1 MSRCP
6 SLTLEL
12 ERTLMARNKDIPRV
26 QNPPSGD
33 GHHITSR
40 YMTAT
45 ELAKRDA
52 RQKSYDD
59 MLARQQA
66 YEDRFISKPQQQ
78 NRPSSMGCVFTKSC
92 NLPNGVINH
101 DNAAGFVPVEKLADY
116 GEFSLLGGRE
126 RDAAGNIPLKQISG
140 STLPA
145 ALGTLLLGG
154 ASPAGTGT
162 AAAGAAGGA
171 SIVTA
176 SVITGALVGVVA
188 LLWPS
193 SLGDSSLYTDEQL
206 KSLKQGRTRLRLY
219 VEQQADG
226 TLKGYGYNTQKRR
239 DWEMI
244 PVVQFLAQ
252 GSQQVADFGE
262 GVTLIWTPAVDPS
275 STSGIPP
282 LEGGPQAPQIL
293 IYPPTEQADNIIV
306 NPIYPPEYK
315 DFNLVFPSDSGVQPL
330 YVVVSRPAGN
340 GDIKY
345 HRPPRALPAF
355 PDALPVKSKSSVQ
368 GGGGKRSRWKD
379 RKGRIYEWDSKTGAI
394 EIYDSKVSIL
404 ASSTTKQ
411 VNK

>member
-1 MSRCP
+1 
-6 SLTLEL
+6 
-12 ERTLMARNKDIPRV
+12 MARKTDIPRV

-45 ELAKRDA
+45 ELAEREA

-66 YEDRFISKPQQQ
+66 YEDRFIRQPQQLGQ
-78 NRPSSMGCVFTKSC
+78 SNSIGCVFAKSC
-92 NLPNGVINH
+92 NLPDGVINH
-101 DNAAGFVPVEKLADY
+101 DNPAGFVPVEKLTDY
-116 GEFSLLGGRE
+116 GKFSLLGGRE
-126 RDAAGNIPLKQISG
+126 RDAAGNIPLKKISG
-140 STLPA
+140 SALPA
-145 ALGTLLLGG
+145 AMGTLLLGG
-154 ASPAGTGT
+154 VGTAGTGT
-162 AAAGAAGGA
+162 GIAGAGMTAGVA
-171 SIVTA
+171 
-176 SVITGALVGVVA
+176 TGALTGMVA

-193 SLGDSSLYTDEQL
+193 SLGDSSLYTEEQL
-206 KSLKQGRTRLRLY
+206 KSLKEGRTRVRLH

-244 PVVQFLAQ
+244 PVVRFKSQ
-252 GSQQVADFGE
+252 GSQQVADFGD
-262 GVTLIWTPAVDPS
+262 GITLIWTPAVAPF

-282 LEGGPQAPQIL
+282 LEAGPQAPQIW

-315 DFNLVFPSDSGVQPL
+315 DFILVFPADSGVQPL
-330 YVVVSRPAGN
+330 YVVVSRAAGG

-345 HRPPRALPAF
+345 HRPPLTLPAF

-368 GGGGKRSRWKD
+368 GGGSKRSRWKD

-394 EIYDSKVSIL
+394 EMYDKQGKHLGEFNHETGEQIDP
-404 ASSTTKQ
+404 AKPGRTTTK
-411 VNK
+411 